1 MGAWST
7 GSFGNDDALDWF
19 GDLKEA
25 PEVFPFIQETLA
37 VGSTES
43 IVAAGAVLALLSGN
57 IDIEVHPHVA
67 EWAAGRP
74 TPPPALKLSAAN
86 AIQDIIEDPEADG
99 HDVWAE
105 LGEDDEDYVAWLAN
119 LKKIQTLLH

>member
-19 GDLKEA
+19 GDLTEA
-25 PEVFPFIQETLA
+25 PDVFPFIQETLE
-37 VGSTES
+37 GGTTES
-43 IVAAGAVLALLSGN
+43 IIAAGAVLALLSGYG
-57 IDIEVHPHVA
+57 DIEVHPDVA

-74 TPPPALKLSAAN
+74 TPPSALNVRAAN

-119 LKKIQTLLH
+119 LKRIQTVLQ